1 MRKAVAALTL
11 AAVTSAALLTHT
23 SDAAAQSAANVQY
36 VTPTGKGITGCALLG
51 AEAVTLIQAAAGVRP
66 RWAYIVFP
74 LLGAAAGGVGGYF
87 LEEAGADGTDT
98 TMTGVAVGSLILG
111 LGLVVPSVIAYVNA
125 TTYRPESDVSEDA
138 APANTPIDEST
149 TTPGAP
155 AEGGAATPT
164 PTTPGPAGT
173 TGGAGSTS
181 GGAPS
186 ATGEGGNS
194 SSLPP
199 VRVRRSVAIAR
210 PTLRPTGLV
219 DLTGRGLSLAVP
231 SFTVENSVSL
241 HDMRQYGLAPQS
253 EVRIPVLSGSF

>member
-23 SDAAAQSAANVQY
+23 SDAAAQTAANVQY

-87 LEEAGADGTDT
+87 LEDAGADGTDT
-98 TMTGVAVGSLILG
+98 TITGLAVGSLILG

-138 APANTPIDEST
+138 APANTPIDESST
-149 TTPGAP
+149 APGTP
-155 AEGGAATPT
+155 AEGGAAA
-164 PTTPGPAGT
+164 PAP

-186 ATGEGGNS
+186 TTGADGNS

-199 VRVRRSVAIAR
+199 ARVRRSVAIAR

-219 DLTGRGLSLAVP
+219 DVTGRGFSLAVP
-231 SFTVENSVSL
+231 SFSVENSVSL

>member
-23 SDAAAQSAANVQY
+23 SDAAAQSSANVQY

-87 LEEAGADGTDT
+87 LEDAGADGTDT
-98 TMTGVAVGSLILG
+98 TMTGLAVGSLILG

-149 TTPGAP
+149 TAPGTP
-155 AEGGAATPT
+155 AEGGAAA
-164 PTTPGPAGT
+164 PAST
-173 TGGAGSTS
+173 APAPAGGAGSTS

-199 VRVRRSVAIAR
+199 VRVRRSVAVAR

-219 DLTGRGLSLAVP
+219 DVTGRGFSLAVP
-231 SFTVENSVSL
+231 SFSVENSVSL